1 MTRIHIWNTLTK
13 KYEEKTIAVDTL
25 CGLLKDEGAW
35 EFDNAVFNEIDTAT
49 NLPYG
54 YKLIKVTQ
62 NEYATVE
69 AAV

>member
-1 MTRIHIWNTLTK
+1 M
-13 KYEEKTIAVDTL
+13 DTL
-25 CGLLKDEGAW
+25 CGLLKDEEAW